1 MTETSANPSGESRP
15 HHRHLEQSREQVIE
29 LLSRQ
34 ALERELVSRTDIQNQ
49 DVASQLLDRQHHA
62 QLAQRL
68 ASFHPADIAFVLES
82 LAPEAREMA
91 WHLVAAEQR
100 GAVLLEISDAVLPTL
115 VGDMSPDE
123 IVAAVRD
130 LSPDEIADLV
140 AELPDD
146 VAPTVLAGLD
156 RAEQFEV
163 RSALSF
169 PEGSV
174 GAMMDLHYVSV
185 REDATLEAVQR
196 LLRRLKND
204 LPEENTDI
212 FVVDRSN
219 ELRGKLSLEQLV
231 LNEPEQSVDAVM
243 TRTPT
248 FFFTDDPIKD
258 AVAAFEKYDLLSAPV
273 VNLHQQVVGRI
284 TVDAVLDEINE
295 RAQSESLRQAGLSKE
310 EDLYGPV
317 LQSSRNRWPWLGL
330 NLLTAFCASRV
341 IGLFDSVIAQFTVL
355 ATLIPII
362 ASLGGNT
369 GTQTM
374 SLVTRAMA
382 LDQLRSAQLRQT
394 FIKEFLV
401 ALLNGSLWGAALGLM
416 TYAMYGKWE
425 LAVIIYGAMILQLL
439 LAAMAGVAIPVA
451 LRKLGRDPIM
461 GASVILTATTDAMG
475 FFIFLGL
482 AAIILL

>member
-1 MTETSANPSGESRP
+1 MSETSANHVNEGRP
-15 HHRHLEQSREQVIE
+15 HHRHLEQSREQIIE

-34 ALERELVSRTDIQNQ
+34 ALERELVSRTDVQNQ
-49 DVASQLLDRQHHA
+49 DVAAQLLDRQHHA

-82 LAPEAREMA
+82 LAPDAREMA
-91 WHLVAAEQR
+91 WHLVTPEQR

-115 VGDMSPDE
+115 VGDMSPTE
-123 IVAAVRD
+123 IVDAVRD
-130 LSPDEIADLV
+130 LGPDEIADLV
-140 AELPDD
+140 AELPED

-231 LNEPEQSVDAVM
+231 LNEPEQTVSEVM
-243 TRTPT
+243 SRDPT

-273 VNLHQQVVGRI
+273 VNLHRQVVGRI
-284 TVDAVLDEINE
+284 TVDSVLDEINA
-295 RAQSESLRQAGLSKE
+295 RAETESLRSAGLSHH

-317 LQSSRNRWPWLGL
+317 IQSGRNRWPWLGL
-330 NLLTAFCASRV
+330 NLLTSFGSSRV
-341 IGLFDSVIAQFTVL
+341 IGVFDNVIAQFTAL

-374 SLVTRAMA
+374 ELVIRAMA
-382 LDQLRSAQLRQT
+382 LDQLGSAQLRRT

-401 ALLNGSLWGAALGLM
+401 ALLNGSMWGAALGLM
-416 TYAMYGKWE
+416 TYMMYGRWE
-425 LAVIIYGAMILQLL
+425 LSLVIYGAMILELVV
-439 LAAMAGVAIPVA
+439 AALAGVAIPVL
-451 LRKLGRDPIM
+451 LRRIGRDPIM
-461 GASVILTATTDAMG
+461 GSSVLLTATTDTMG

-482 AAIILL
+482 AAVFLL

>member
-1 MTETSANPSGESRP
+1 MSETSANHSSEGRP
-15 HHRHLEQSREQVIE
+15 HHRHLEQSREQIIE

-34 ALERELVSRTDIQNQ
+34 ALERDLVSRTDVQHQ

-82 LAPEAREMA
+82 LAPDAREMA
-91 WHLVAAEQR
+91 WHLVSAEQR

-115 VGDMSPDE
+115 VGDMSPKE

-130 LSPDEIADLV
+130 LGPDEIADLV
-140 AELPDD
+140 AELPED

-156 RAEQFEV
+156 RTEQFEV

-231 LNEPEQSVDAVM
+231 LNEPEQTVDAVM
-243 TRTPT
+243 SREPT
-248 FFFTDDPIKD
+248 FFFTDDSIRD

-273 VNLHQQVVGRI
+273 VNLHRQVVGRI
-284 TVDAVLDEINE
+284 TVDAVLDEINA
-295 RAQSESLRQAGLSKE
+295 RADTESLRSAGLTHH

-317 LQSSRNRWPWLGL
+317 LQSGRNRWPWLGL
-330 NLLTAFCASRV
+330 NLLTSFGSSRV
-341 IGLFDSVIAQFTVL
+341 IGVFDNVIVQFTAL

-374 SLVTRAMA
+374 ELVIRAMA
-382 LDQLRSAQLRQT
+382 LDQLGSAQLRRT

-401 ALLNGSLWGAALGLM
+401 ALLNGSMWGAALGIM
-416 TYAMYGKWE
+416 TFIMYGRWE
-425 LAVIIYGAMILQLL
+425 LSLVIYGAMILELIV
-439 LAAMAGVAIPVA
+439 AALAGVAIPVF
-451 LRKLGRDPIM
+451 LRKIGRDPIM
-461 GASVILTATTDAMG
+461 GSSVLLTATTDTMG

-482 AAIILL
+482 AAIFLM

>member
-1 MTETSANPSGESRP
+1 MTEATANPGSDSRP
-15 HHRHLEQSREQVIE
+15 HHRHLEQSRAQIIE

-34 ALERELVSRTDIQNQ
+34 AVERDLVARAEGQKQ
-49 DVASQLLDRQHHA
+49 DVVAQLVDRQQQA
-62 QLAQRL
+62 ALAQRL

-82 LAPEAREMA
+82 LAPEARAMA
-91 WHLVAAEQR
+91 WHLVAPEQR

-115 VGDMSPDE
+115 VDDMRPEE

-130 LSPDEIADLV
+130 LEPDEIADVV
-140 AELPDD
+140 AELPED

-196 LLRRLKND
+196 LLRRIKND
-204 LPEENTDI
+204 LPDENTDI
-212 FVVDRSN
+212 FVVDRGN
-219 ELRGKLSLEQLV
+219 VLRGKITLQQLV
-231 LNEPEQSVDAVM
+231 LNEPEQTVAEAMS
-243 TRTPT
+243 REIT
-248 FFFTDDPIKD
+248 FFFTDDPVKE
-258 AVAAFEKYDLLSAPV
+258 AVDAFEKYDLLSAPV

-284 TVDAVLDEINE
+284 TVDAVLDAVKE
-295 RAQSESLRQAGLSKE
+295 RAESEGLRQVGLSKE

-317 LQSSRNRWPWLGL
+317 LQSGRNRWPWLGL
-330 NLLTAFCASRV
+330 NLVTSFGSSRV
-341 IGLFDSVIAQFTVL
+341 IGVFDDVIAQFTAI

-374 SLVTRAMA
+374 ELVIRAMA
-382 LDQLRSAQLRQT
+382 LDQLGSAQLRRT
-394 FIKEFLV
+394 FVKEFLV
-401 ALLNGSLWGAALGLM
+401 ALLNGSLWGAALGFT
-416 TYAMYGKWE
+416 TYLLYGKWQ
-425 LAVIIYGAMILQLL
+425 LSLVIYGAMILELVV
-439 LAAMAGVAIPVA
+439 AALAGVAIPVT
-451 LRKLGRDPIM
+451 LKRIGRDPIM
-461 GASVILTATTDAMG
+461 GSSVLLTATTDTMG

-482 AAIILL
+482 AAIFLI

>member
-1 MTETSANPSGESRP
+1 MTESIANRSPETRP
-15 HHRHLEQSREQVIE
+15 HHRHLEQSRAQVID

-34 ALERELVSRTDIQNQ
+34 AVERELLSRSETQKQ
-49 DVASQLLDRQHHA
+49 DVVAQLVDRQQQA
-62 QLAQRL
+62 ALAQRL
-68 ASFHPADIAFVLES
+68 ASFHPADIAYVLES
-82 LAPEAREMA
+82 LAPDAREMA
-91 WHLVAAEQR
+91 WHLVKPEQR

-115 VGDMSPDE
+115 VADMRPDE
-123 IVAAVRD
+123 IIAAVRD
-130 LSPDEIADLV
+130 LEPDEIADLV
-140 AELPDD
+140 AMLPEH

-212 FVVDRSN
+212 FVVDRGN
-219 ELRGKLSLEQLV
+219 VLRGKLSLEQLV
-231 LNEPEQSVDAVM
+231 LNEPEQIVSEVM
-243 TRTPT
+243 TREST
-248 FFFTDDPIKD
+248 FFFTDDPVKD
-258 AVAAFEKYDLLSAPV
+258 AVAAFEKYNLLSAPV

-284 TVDAVLDEINE
+284 TVDAVLDEIQE
-295 RAQSESLRQAGLSKE
+295 RAQSDSLRQVGLSKE

-330 NLLTAFCASRV
+330 NLLTAFGSSRV
-341 IGLFDSVIAQFTVL
+341 IGVFDEVIIQFAAI

-374 SLVTRAMA
+374 ELVIRAMA
-382 LDQLRSAQLRQT
+382 LDQLGAAQLRKT
-394 FIKEFLV
+394 FIKEISV
-401 ALLNGSLWGAALGLM
+401 ALLNGALWGAALGIM
-416 TYAMYGKWE
+416 TYVLYGKP
-425 LAVIIYGAMILQLL
+425 LLSLVIYGAMVLELVV
-439 LAAMAGVAIPVA
+439 AAIAGVGIPVG
-451 LRKLGRDPIM
+451 LKRMGRDPIM
-461 GASVILTATTDAMG
+461 GSSVLLTATTDTMG

-482 AAIILL
+482 AALFLL

>member
-1 MTETSANPSGESRP
+1 MTETSANQNSEGRV
-15 HHRHLEQSREQVIE
+15 HHRHLEQSREQIIE

-91 WHLVAAEQR
+91 WHLVSAEQR

-115 VGDMSPDE
+115 VGDMRPDE
-123 IVAAVRD
+123 IVAAIRD
-130 LSPDEIADLV
+130 LGPDEIADLV

-196 LLRRLKND
+196 LLRRLKHD

-231 LNEPEQSVDAVM
+231 LNEPEQSVNEVM
-243 TRTPT
+243 TRAPT

-330 NLLTAFCASRV
+330 NLLTSFGASRV
-341 IGLFDSVIAQFTVL
+341 IGVFDNVIVQFTVL

-382 LDQLRSAQLRQT
+382 LDQLRSSQLRQT

-401 ALLNGSLWGAALGLM
+401 ALLNGSLWGAALALM

-425 LAVIIYGAMILQLL
+425 IALVIYGAMILQLL
-439 LAAMAGVAIPVA
+439 LAAMVGVAIPVV
-451 LRKLGRDPIM
+451 LRRIGRDPVM
-461 GASVILTATTDAMG
+461 GSSVLLTATTDAMG

-482 AAIILL
+482 AAIFLL